1 MRLSGGGVWQAV
13 VRGARVPRAPLRS
26 VAPVHTAPV
35 LARRLGDRRA
45 APRPPAPQR
54 RNRTYNDVFAQIL
67 LDSAMQQAPKDR
79 RQQASWGSEL
89 PPPYAQPPYAQPR
102 RVVLSDDMYGGQ
114 SGQGRGTGSLMQT
127 HPRMMLLVL
136 ALGAGGSYYVL
147 HLRQVPQT
155 GRWRF
160 IDVSTS
166 EEQRMGQQAYAE
178 TMAQY
183 RPYLLPDYDP
193 ASVQVRRVVS
203 RILRVCDELNKDDG
217 GPGVNET
224 HWTVHV
230 IDQPHVKNAF
240 VLPGG
245 KIFVFTG
252 ILPIC
257 RDDAGLATVLSHEVS
272 HQLARHSAEK
282 TSGVKIIMFLGVLLN
297 MLGFDFGVSRI
308 ALNLLL
314 SLPNSRKLE
323 TEADSLGLQIMAR
336 ACYDPRLA
344 VSFWQRMDRVDGGG
358 GAGDKVTN
366 SAKALLST
374 HPVNAQRIDNIQRW
388 LPEVLRLYEERGC
401 GAARGFR
408 SALASEPERRTP
420 SAPPPAWA
428 GVQRPV
434 PVF

>member
-1 MRLSGGGVWQAV
+1 MRLSDGGLWQAV
-13 VRGARVPRAPLRS
+13 ARGACAHRAPLRS
-26 VAPVHTAPV
+26 VAAVHTAAV
-35 LARRLGDRRA
+35 LSRRWGDRRA

-79 RQQASWGSEL
+79 RKQSPWMPE
-89 PPPYAQPPYAQPR
+89 PPPYAQPR
-102 RVVLSDDMYGGQ
+102 RVVLSEDMHSGQ
-114 SGQGRGTGSLMQT
+114 SGQSRGTGSLMQS
-127 HPRMMLLVL
+127 HPRILLLVF

-193 ASVQVRRVVS
+193 ASAQVRRVVS
-203 RILRVCDELNKDDG
+203 RILRVCDELNKDG
-217 GPGVNET
+217 GGRGVSET
-224 HWTVHV
+224 DWTVHV
-230 IDQPHVKNAF
+230 INQPHVKNAF

-252 ILPIC
+252 ILPVC

-344 VSFWQRMDRVDGGG
+344 VSFWQRMDQADGGA

-374 HPVNAQRIDNIQRW
+374 HPVNAQRIENIQRW

-401 GAARGFR
+401 GAAHGFR
-408 SALASEPERRTP
+408 RALASEPVRRRP
-420 SAPPPAWA
+420 SPPPGAWA
-428 GVQRPV
+428 GTQRPV
-434 PVF
+434 PAF